1 MKLCRNIIF
10 FLTISLSLFGMEYV
24 PNQLIFK
31 TTSIKQVNNKK
42 IGLESFDDFLTDK
55 NINNLKSIL
64 PKSDNKY
71 FVATFQNDINWEN
84 IKNYQF
90 DGIEYFQPNYL
101 NEFSLHPNDPE
112 FSNQQLHYDN
122 CNIPQ
127 SWDYTVGNEQIIVAI
142 VDSGLHFDHPDLQNN
157 IFINLNEIPDDGID
171 NDDNG
176 YIDDVNGWDFVDA
189 PELGSIALGDY
200 LQQDNDPEDE
210 NNHGTHIAGIISAD
224 SNNEEGVSGISWNS
238 KLLIIRSG
246 FKTQSGGYLQD
257 DDAAAGIIYAADMG
271 ADVINLSWGDTNYS
285 QIIADACYY
294 AYNKGSIIVVAA
306 GNEGAS
312 PTHQIVY
319 PAQFSTTLAVGAVD
333 KYLELASF
341 SSYGQQLDL
350 VAPGQLVLSTYD
362 TSPDNFY
369 NEQSGTS
376 MAAPFVVG
384 AIALL
389 LSVEP
394 GLDFS
399 EVRGRLISTTQDL
412 GEEGFDLEYGNGLL
426 DVYSLLTD
434 DSSPVIE
441 IITPQDN
448 TGFNSTFDIIG
459 TVLCPNFWRY
469 SVKYTSEEMPTS
481 TDWKNVN
488 PDHDSDPNPEIID
501 PYYYEPVENDLIAQF
516 VVNGYVPDDT
526 YQIKI
531 EVVTNDHRHYTYL
544 RTIYIDQTAPEF
556 NADYA
561 SHMKRYAAEI
571 PEYYIQAF
579 FDEDVNISLRQYP
592 STEFLPHFGNADSLQ
607 IIKIDGLPHNAII
620 DIRAKNL
627 CDLETT
633 IDDAYTFEPDQEAI
647 GIHAFNQITIG
658 NELVSIQKCYDFNDN
673 GKNEIFALE
682 IIDSL
687 QTLKILEL
695 NGDTLITKHLFP
707 TTFWPNDIGNSN
719 ESGMEVLGIQY
730 DRPLILETPY
740 GTYPNQLIFVDDN
753 ALSANFADYN
763 DDGIDEIILVK
774 NVNINN
780 ITYRVLQLK
789 YRDGNSFEEE
799 GIIFNPT
806 ATNLWNTFSAKVVC
820 DKLDSD
826 NSPDILAADSDG
838 DIMIFEQELGEWAMV
853 WTHRLPVGNAYNL
866 CSGDFTGDGESEF
879 CVGGYNHDTD
889 DPARSF
895 SFYEFFKNTGTNNEY
910 QSLGY
915 LAFSEIDT
923 KNSLASADI
932 DGNGDDEIVIA
943 VPPNIYVIDYID
955 GQFQPIWQGLST
967 KTSSNIIAVSGK
979 TDSLDAFIITNIK
992 EDGVTR
998 STLITEMGEFNG
1010 LAPPQF
1016 FTAAPLDSVSVYL
1029 LWQKSGADHYN
1040 VYRKFEE
1047 GDSLIANTSQ
1057 NFFTDEN
1064 LTTGDTL
1071 YYQVTAVYDSYDPSE
1086 SLPTSW
1092 EIVVPYFVP
1101 ELINI
1106 RMISQYEIKLKFD
1119 IEVGNI
1125 YSTIFSV
1132 EFGRERNYPVSVNMI
1147 EQNTALILR
1156 FNDIFNDFDDYILN
1170 ISGLTGQTGVPV
1182 DSGPY
1187 QFHYE
1192 EDTYPPEI
1200 ITVRASTANT
1210 VYIIFSEALDEFLAE
1225 DIANYNLIFPA
1236 VDKENE
1242 IENLEYFEGDSCYVA
1257 LQLKDEL
1264 KYTNQPYFLRVS
1276 NLKDLAGNVI
1286 SNSGNKCHFSLTSLL
1301 DLKNLKQMVVYPNPL
1316 YVGKNLID
1324 KVNFINLP
1332 LDVSGRIWIYN
1343 LDGELI
1349 FENAVGPYN
1358 TNDLRH
1364 YFSWECENN
1373 AGNKVSSGIYFYL
1386 LRMGKDSRKGKII
1399 IIN

>member
-1 MKLCRNIIF
+1 
-10 FLTISLSLFGMEYV
+10 MEYV

-42 IGLESFDDFLTDK
+42 IGLDSFDDFLTDK
-55 NINNLKSIL
+55 NIENLKSIL
-64 PKSDNKY
+64 PKSNNKY
-71 FVATFQNDINWEN
+71 FVATFQNDIDWEN

-90 DGIEYFQPNYL
+90 EGIEYFQPNYL
-101 NEFSLHPNDPE
+101 SEFSLHPNDPE
-112 FSNQQLHYDN
+112 FPNQQLHYDN

-171 NDDNG
+171 NDENG
-176 YIDDVNGWDFVDA
+176 YIDDVNGWDFVNA

-200 LQQDNDPEDE
+200 LEQDNDPEDE
-210 NNHGTHIAGIISAD
+210 LNHGTHIAGIISAD
-224 SNNEEGVSGISWNS
+224 TNNEEGVSSISWNS
-238 KLLIIRSG
+238 KLLIVRSG
-246 FKTQSGGYLQD
+246 FKTLDGGYLQD
-257 DDAAAGIIYAADMG
+257 DDAAAGIVYAADMG
-271 ADVINLSWGDTNYS
+271 ADVINLSWGDTDYS

-319 PAQFSTTLAVGAVD
+319 PAQFSTTIAVGAVD
-333 KYLELASF
+333 KYKNLASF

-350 VAPGQLVLSTYD
+350 VAPGQLVVSTYD
-362 TSPDNFY
+362 IIPDNYY

-376 MAAPFVVG
+376 MAAPFVTG

-394 GLDFS
+394 ELDFS
-399 EVRGRLISTTQDL
+399 EVRGRLISSAHDL
-412 GEEGFDLEYGNGLL
+412 GEEGFDPIFGNGLL

-434 DSSPVIE
+434 DSSPIIE

-459 TVLCPNFWRY
+459 TVQCPNFWRY

-481 TDWKNVN
+481 TDWNDVDPDN
-488 PDHDSDPNPEIID
+488 PDYNYSEQVNNAI
-501 PYYYEPVENDLIAQF
+501 IAQF

-531 EVVTNDHRHYTYL
+531 EVVTIDHRHYTYF
-544 RTIYIDQTAPEF
+544 RTIYVDQTAPEF
-556 NADYA
+556 NTDYA
-561 SHMKRYAAEI
+561 SYMKRYAAEI
-571 PEYYIQAF
+571 PEYYIQAY
-579 FDEDVNISLRQYP
+579 FDEDVNISLRQHP
-592 STEFLPHFGNADSLQ
+592 STEFLPHFGSADSLQ
-607 IIKIDGLPHNAII
+607 IIKINGLPHNAII
-620 DIRAKNL
+620 DIKANNL

-633 IDDAYTFEPDQEAI
+633 IEDAYIFEPDQESI
-647 GIHAFNQITIG
+647 GIHGFNQITIG
-658 NELVSIQKCYDFNDN
+658 NELVSTQRTYDFDGN
-673 GKNEIFALE
+673 GKNEILALE
-682 IIDSL
+682 IEEEQ
-687 QTLKILEL
+687 QTLKILEFD
-695 NGDTLITKHLFP
+695 GEGLITKHEFF
-707 TTFWPNDIGNSN
+707 TDFWPNDIGNSD
-719 ESGMEVLGIQY
+719 EYGMEVLGIQY
-730 DRPLILETPY
+730 DRPLILDTAP
-740 GTYPNQLIFVDDN
+740 GNDYPDQLFFVDEN

-763 DDGIDEIILVK
+763 DDGIDEFILVK

-789 YRDGNSFEEE
+789 YRDGDSFEEE

-820 DKLDSD
+820 DKLDND
-826 NSPDILAADSDG
+826 NYPDILAADSDG
-838 DIMIFEQELGEWAMV
+838 DIMIFEQELGEWAMM
-853 WTHRLPVGNAYNL
+853 WTHRLPVSNAYNL
-866 CSGDFTGDGESEF
+866 CSGDFTGDGDSEF
-879 CVGGYNHDTD
+879 CIGGYNQDTE

-910 QSLGY
+910 HSLGY
-915 LAFSEIDT
+915 LAFSEIDS
-923 KNSLASADI
+923 KNSIASADI
-932 DGNGDDEIVIA
+932 DGDGDEEIVIA

-967 KTSSNIIAVSGK
+967 KTSSNIIAFSGK
-979 TDSLDAFIITNIK
+979 TDSLDAYIVTNI
-992 EDGVTR
+992 EEEGITR
-998 STLITEMGEFNG
+998 STLITEREEFTG
-1010 LAPPQF
+1010 PTSPQF
-1016 FTAAPLDSVSVYL
+1016 FSAAPLDSVSVYL
-1029 LWQKSGADHYN
+1029 SWQHSGADHFN
-1040 VYRKFEE
+1040 VYCKFE
-1047 GDSLIANTSQ
+1047 DDVALIPNIAQ
-1057 NFFTDEN
+1057 NFFTDDN

-1071 YYQVTAVYDSYDPSE
+1071 YYRVTAVDNSFDPVE

-1092 EIVVPYFVP
+1092 EMVVPYFVP

-1119 IEVGNI
+1119 IEVDNI
-1125 YSTIFSV
+1125 FSTIFSV
-1132 EFGRERNYPVSVNMI
+1132 EFGRERIYPLSVNTI

-1156 FNDIFNDFDDYILN
+1156 FNDIFNEFNDYILS
-1170 ISGLTGQTGVPV
+1170 ISGLTGKTGVPV

-1187 QFHYE
+1187 QFQYE

-1210 VYIIFSEALDEFLAE
+1210 VNIIFSEALDEFLAE
-1225 DIANYNLIFPA
+1225 NIRNYTLVFPS
-1236 VDKENE
+1236 VDKDNE

-1257 LQLKDEL
+1257 IHFKEEL
-1264 KYTNQPYFLRVS
+1264 KYTNQPYFLRVN

-1286 SNSGNKCHFSLTSLL
+1286 SNSGNKCHFSLTSILG
-1301 DLKNLKQMVVYPNPL
+1301 LKNLKQMVVYPNPL
-1316 YVGKNLID
+1316 YFGKNLID

-1332 LDVSGRIWIYN
+1332 FDVSGRIWIYN

-1349 FENAVGPYN
+1349 FESAVGPYN
-1358 TNDLRH
+1358 IDDLKQ
-1364 YFSWECENN
+1364 YFSWECENS